1 MRTTKGIAKEVH
13 GCYKKT
19 SVLKPRKF
27 DRHGSTIVYWHSHAC
42 NCRKFFSTFLTLLG
56 KRKFYLEEFFIIWES
71 IWSNIQCIWSLSQLR
86 WWGPNTNLKGDRLV
100 IRDIFT
106 FASFIPSWVK
116 QTLELKAS
124 KKKGWNSG
132 LFRTLI
138 PPLVVVSMWAKS
150 LTRNATRYVLILTD
164 SWKWSANKS
173 SPTFTWKQRSK
184 LLEESEG
191 IYILL
196 VSM

>member
-1 MRTTKGIAKEVH
+1 MRRTKGIAKEVH
-13 GCYKKT
+13 GCYRKT

-86 WWGPNTNLKGDRLV
+86 WWGPNTNLKATEKV
-100 IRDIFT
+100 IRDILT
-106 FASFIPSWVK
+106 FVSFIPSWVK

-124 KKKGWNSG
+124 KKKKVKLWIVQDLNTTARCR
-132 LFRTLI
+132 L
-138 PPLVVVSMWAKS
+138 
-150 LTRNATRYVLILTD
+150 YVGEVAHKKCHQVCAHFN
-164 SWKWSANKS
+164 W
-173 SPTFTWKQRSK
+173 F
-184 LLEESEG
+184 LEMVCE
-191 IYILL
+191 
-196 VSM
+196 